1 MATAAEYAAWI
12 VQNKAKQGT
21 PEFNTV
27 AQAYEMAKSQENM
40 AAQAAA
46 APPVTPEPSVGQRL
60 GGAIETGATLVT
72 GATGGLLGGLLGGGR
87 QIASDILSGRFG
99 TEQSNQMIQAAA
111 GEGARA
117 LTYEPRSATA
127 REMAAATGRFLQT
140 LPPYVP
146 VIGPA
151 GAIAAGVSQARPA
164 VSMAARE
171 AGATMAAPIQ
181 RAAQT
186 VGLGGE
192 GGIVGRRAP
201 AGGSVGAAATPVE
214 IQRVETAANLPVPMT
229 GPSALT
235 AGQRTR
241 DYEQLQF
248 EKETAKLGD
257 VGQPLRE
264 RVENQT
270 ATLLQNFDAMIEKPG
285 PLRFEKRDIGQG
297 VSEAVLAKANAARG
311 KINQAYTRAREAGA
325 MADEIEMAPL
335 ASQLTDLN
343 RYEGIVPTIGSV
355 RKEALRVG
363 ALQTDEAGNLVP
375 GRMTIN
381 DAEILR
387 QFVNDATD
395 WTNRREALFGRRLV
409 ESIDSA
415 TESQGG
421 ELYRQA
427 RAQRRRF
434 AEEFEN
440 VGLTAKLLGTKR
452 GTDDRAIAFEDVFD
466 RVMIRSPVDE
476 MNRLRGTLL
485 TAGPE
490 GKQAWSDLKAK
501 TVEYIK
507 ESALSPSGMD
517 SRGNPLLSPDKLN
530 RVIKSFDQSGKLV
543 SLFGN
548 KQAQQMRDI
557 AELASVIYTA
567 PLGAINTS
575 NTASAL
581 RVAMDT
587 FATFGAT
594 GVPAPALTAL
604 KEASKF
610 VKDRKIKARVE
621 QSLRDLER

>member
-12 VQNKAKQGT
+12 VQNKDKRGT
-21 PEFNTV
+21 PEFSTV
-27 AQAYEMAKSQENM
+27 AQAYEMAKSQENV
-40 AAQAAA
+40 AAQAVA
-46 APPVTPEPSVGQRL
+46 APPVQPEPSVGQRI
-60 GGAIETGATLVT
+60 GGALETGAALVT
-72 GATGGLLGGLLGGGR
+72 GATGGLVGGLLGGGQQLTR
-87 QIASDILSGRFG
+87 DILSGQFG
-99 TEQSNQMIQAAA
+99 TEQSNQMIKAAA

-117 LTYEPRSATA
+117 LSYEPRTPIG
-127 REMAAATGRFLQT
+127 REMAMATGQLLQN
-140 LPPYVP
+140 LPPYIP

-151 GAIAAGVSQARPA
+151 GAVMSGVSQARPA
-164 VSMAARE
+164 VSLAARE

-192 GGIVGRRAP
+192 GGIGRRAP

-214 IQRVETAANLPVPMT
+214 IQRVETAANLPVPLT

-297 VSEAVLAKANAARG
+297 VSEAVLAKANAARK
-311 KINQAYTRAREAGA
+311 KIEKAYIQARNAGA

-343 RYEGIVPTIGSV
+343 RYEGIVPTIASV

-363 ALQTDEAGNLVP
+363 ALQSDEAGNLVP

-395 WTNRREALFGRRLV
+395 WNNRREALFGRRLV
-409 ESIDSA
+409 EAIDSA
-415 TESQGG
+415 TEDQGG

-452 GTDDRAIAFEDVFD
+452 GTNDRAIAFEDVFD
-466 RVMIRSPVDE
+466 RVMIRAPVDE

-530 RVIKSFDQSGKLV
+530 RVIKSFDQSGKLE
-543 SLFGN
+543 SLYGK

-557 AELASVIYTA
+557 AELSSVIYTA
-567 PLGAINTS
+567 PPGAINTS

-604 KEASKF
+604 KEATKF